1 MKIAI
6 LGDPLDNQY
15 AGIHIF
21 TRWMINALIKHDTV
35 NEYHIIRLTE
45 DDKVDA
51 EHQHALPNVPVPF
64 LYTPWRL
71 AFQIPAYIKKH
82 NFDVVVE
89 PAHFGPLNLPKHIKR
104 VTVIHDL
111 TPITLKQHHRWHS
124 QLLQG
129 MFLKKI
135 LNRTDMIITNS
146 NNSKNDIEMHFP
158 NTVGKVNLIHLGKD
172 DIFKPTVDAEFNKLH
187 GLTKPY
193 ILFLG
198 TIEPRKN
205 LVTLLKAYQIFKEKY
220 NLDIDLVIA
229 GQKGWKTDAFDAAMK
244 NHPFKNDIKILGYLP
259 REDLPKLLTS
269 AMVFVYPSIYEGFG
283 LSVLEAMACG
293 CPILVSDNSSLPEV
307 GGDAALYFNA
317 MDAIGLSEHLN
328 TVCSSET
335 MQAEMTQRA
344 IEQAEKFNW
353 DLFGI
358 KMVELLNSLKS

>member
-21 TRWMINALIKHDTV
+21 TRWMIDALIKHDTA
-35 NEYHIIRLTE
+35 NEYHIIRLKV
-45 DDKVDA
+45 DDKVNA
-51 EHQHALPNVPVPF
+51 QHQHAIPNVSVPF

-71 AFQIPAYIKKH
+71 AFQIPTFIKKQ
-82 NFDVVVE
+82 NFDVVIE
-89 PAHFGPLNLPKHIKR
+89 PAHFGPLNIPKHIKR

-111 TPITLKQHHRWHS
+111 TPITLKKYHRWHS

-146 NNSKNDIEMHFP
+146 NNSKNDIEMYFP

-172 DIFKPTVDAEFNKLH
+172 DIFKPTIDKDFNEYHKLN
-187 GLTKPY
+187 KPY

-205 LVTLLKAYQIFKEKY
+205 LVTLLKAFQLFKEKF

-229 GQKGWKTDAFDAAMK
+229 GQKGWKTEAFDEAYNKHA
-244 NHPFKNDIKILGYLP
+244 FKNNIKILGYLP
-259 REDLPKLLTS
+259 REDLPKLLSS
-269 AMVFVYPSIYEGFG
+269 AKVFVYPSIYEGFG

-293 CPILVSDNSSLPEV
+293 CPIIVSDNSSLPEV
-307 GGDAALYFNA
+307 GGNAALYFNA
-317 MDAIGLSEHLN
+317 MDAEALSEHLN
-328 TVCSSET
+328 TVCINDS
-335 MQAEMTQRA
+335 MRNEMVNKSL
-344 IEQAEKFNW
+344 EQAKKFSW
-353 DLFGI
+353 DLFGK